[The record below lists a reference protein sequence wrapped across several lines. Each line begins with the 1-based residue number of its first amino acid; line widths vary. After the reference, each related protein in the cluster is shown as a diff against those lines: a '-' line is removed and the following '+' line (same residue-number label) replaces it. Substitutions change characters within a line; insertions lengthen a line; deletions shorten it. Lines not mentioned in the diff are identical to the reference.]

1 MNCEG
6 RKRES
11 GLFMKKIEEPWGFIY
26 GERERESSVGIV
38 W

>member
-11 GLFMKKIEEPWGFIY
+11 GLFMKKIEEPWVLY
-26 GERERESSVGIV
+26 MERERERE
-38 W
+38 